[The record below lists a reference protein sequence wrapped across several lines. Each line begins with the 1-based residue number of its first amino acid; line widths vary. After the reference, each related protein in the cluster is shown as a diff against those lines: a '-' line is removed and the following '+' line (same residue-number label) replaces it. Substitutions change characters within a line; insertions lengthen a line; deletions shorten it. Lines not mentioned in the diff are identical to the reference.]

1 MNAKAPRFGAHS
13 FRHFYA
19 SMLIEQGLN
28 PKKVQ
33 ALEAT
38 MSPAEGHL
46 MALGFRALPA
56 ADRGED
62 ELDVVKGALRR
73 PIVGDAAFLS
83 WYTGPH
89 R

>member
-33 ALEAT
+33 ALLGHSSIQVTFETYGHLFPAD
-38 MSPAEGHL
+38 PAERAA
-46 MALGFRALPA
+46 MAALQARLIPTDTA
-56 ADRGED
+56 A
-62 ELDVVKGALRR
+62 
-73 PIVGDAAFLS
+73 
-83 WYTGPH
+83 
-89 R
+89 